1 MSPPSVGTLRSYHL
15 CWPRSKETIAKFK
28 FMHNYFYE
36 HNSYATFTYCQLR
49 GWRCLAYFSHPHL
62 FLLPASANKSKKKLI
77 LTWPAAITLVRV
89 CLLLSVTCPSSNTLA
104 KALTSQ
110 LKLERITEIL
120 HGGRDNR
127 EFLMN
132 PLMVTKVAWGLS
144 VQIEEMFANSLTW

>member
-1 MSPPSVGTLRSYHL
+1 MTFITENQRRLNLHYRLFLISKFNVTTIGRYSPLVPSLLT
-15 CWPRSKETIAKFK
+15 RSKETIAKFK

-36 HNSYATFTYCQLR
+36 HNSYATFTYCQSR

-110 LKLERITEIL
+110 LKH
-120 HGGRDNR
+120 HG
-127 EFLMN
+127 N
-132 PLMVTKVAWGLS
+132 PSRWS
-144 VQIEEMFANSLTW
+144 RQP